1 MKDEVYACS
10 VWRKRVDEML
20 SNDKKAAEITL
31 WSLLET
37 AVQYEADAIELEY
50 APEGLEAAFMRG
62 NVGIGNVIQ
71 DDEAIGRI
79 IGELV
84 AQAKLE
90 RKTRG
95 TFKWIHEQKEYEV
108 RAEEYESFGESAFRL
123 VLKKSRRRAR

>member
-1 MKDEVYACS
+1 MV
-10 VWRKRVDEML
+10 
-20 SNDKKAAEITL
+20 SNDKKAAGITL

-37 AVQYEADAIELEY
+37 AIEGGADSIELEY
-50 APEGLEAAFMRG
+50 VTGGLEVFYMRG
-62 NVGIGNVIQ
+62 DIGIGEVIA
-71 DDEAIGRI
+71 DRGAIKRI

-90 RKTRG
+90 HKERG

-123 VLKKSRRRAR
+123 VLKKSRRRA